1 MPPSKFTLQ
10 GLTENALFYWGAKR
24 RIDPVDYY

>member
-1 MPPSKFTLQ
+1 MPPSKFTWQ
-10 GLTENALFYWGAKR
+10 GLTENALFYWGAKQ